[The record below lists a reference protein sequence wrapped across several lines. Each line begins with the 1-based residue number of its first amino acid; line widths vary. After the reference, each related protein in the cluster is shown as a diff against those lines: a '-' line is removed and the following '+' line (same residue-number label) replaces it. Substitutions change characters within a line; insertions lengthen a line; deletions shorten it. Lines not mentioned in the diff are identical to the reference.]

1 MTERISVTEVRNAL
15 RCPRIFA
22 LGRLRKKAVA
32 FPVGSSCLGATFHRV
47 VERFHRTVD
56 RPPAAFEVLAAGAPR
71 DDVETELAAWLL
83 AIAVEELAGDPSYAS
98 IPAEV
103 DDLAEALR
111 ELARHLAGRL
121 TRFEEP
127 PARALARLVQ
137 AGERPVEA
145 RLDPEGALVHGRIDA
160 LFRDPSGALEV
171 VEYKLTDVA
180 NDELDR
186 AQVALYRELLRVSEG
201 LSARP
206 TVLRFTPTLRES
218 AASAGATDHWV
229 QSSLRPLLR
238 SMVGWAAAP
247 TQAPA
252 TDRRD
257 LCAACPTARDCS
269 EVFPAHLAPRDD
281 PPMAAARPRPEGET
295 LGESTPVGMT
305 SRGEADAEG
314 RREAEGIQHRIVE
327 ELQRQGTAVKCPR
340 PAIVGPTLYL
350 IEVAR
355 LRGPVSHLDR
365 AAEDVVH
372 RLAAE
377 DGVEIEYRKEG
388 GHRWFYVRRREPRRV
403 ELSPL
408 LEQKRQWLSASSG
421 RFLVGQ
427 EPDGTIVG
435 GDLGDASTPHLLI
448 GGQSGSGKSVLIQA
462 IIASLLH
469 YHGPEA
475 IRFTLVDPKR
485 VTFIGPG
492 FQAAV
497 GAHLDG
503 PIRYEVED
511 TVPILERL
519 IDLME
524 ERYRLFEAAKVADV
538 GDYNEQAS
546 DRSEHLER
554 RVLVIDEFQDLV
566 ADKASKEAFFAAIK
580 RLGAKARAAGIHMI
594 LATQRPDA
602 ATVPGIIKANLGGK
616 IALKVASST
625 NSRIILDQRGA
636 ETLFGKGDLLADLG
650 RGPVRAQAPFLSSA

>member
-1 MTERISVTEVRNAL
+1 AGARRAASGGALQGRQRRARSAHPRVRRHGLGRDPPERGRLGGLRGFDGHGRGERERRAGGRDAGRRGRADPGAARSGQHGDRGRRGAPSAAGLARSRGARGGAHGSARDPCGHRGRAAGGQRRALSRAQHRVLGRGSMTERISVTEVRNAL

-56 RPPAAFEVLAAGAPR
+56 RPPAAFEALAAGAPR

-377 DGVEIEYRKEG
+377 DAVEIEYRKEG

-427 EPDGTIVG
+427 EPGGTIVG

-492 FQAAV
+492 FQAA
-497 GAHLDG
+497 
-503 PIRYEVED
+503 
-511 TVPILERL
+511 
-519 IDLME
+519 
-524 ERYRLFEAAKVADV
+524 
-538 GDYNEQAS
+538 
-546 DRSEHLER
+546 
-554 RVLVIDEFQDLV
+554 
-566 ADKASKEAFFAAIK
+566 
-580 RLGAKARAAGIHMI
+580 
-594 LATQRPDA
+594 
-602 ATVPGIIKANLGGK
+602 
-616 IALKVASST
+616 
-625 NSRIILDQRGA
+625 
-636 ETLFGKGDLLADLG
+636 
-650 RGPVRAQAPFLSSA
+650 